1 MTTRLSFF
9 LPIGK
14 FFICLCIKTCNFLCC
29 APNFGRTSPL
39 NPLSCPP
46 RCGKLSSA
54 ISERRIHGGSSIFP
68 LMREGAHEGLP
79 LPQSCR
85 TNARS
90 RTKHPRYFV
99 RSGAVRKI
107 REWGLHD
114 KRYICCSS
122 PRRTAFQMPS
132 KESEKQNMQSVRL
145 EKCTGPLSH
154 HATDGKPVHL
164 KCPG

>member
-68 LMREGAHEGLP
+68 LVREGAHEGRAPFRRAAGRTHALG
-79 LPQSCR
+79 QSNHDILSAAGLCAKYGDGACMTSGISAVLR
-85 TNARS
+85 PGGLLS
-90 RTKHPRYFV
+90 RRHQ
-99 RSGAVRKI
+99 
-107 REWGLHD
+107 
-114 KRYICCSS
+114 KRAK
-122 PRRTAFQMPS
+122 RRTCSLSDLKSARLLFRTMPLM
-132 KESEKQNMQSVRL
+132 EN
-145 EKCTGPLSH
+145 LSI
-154 HATDGKPVHL
+154 
-164 KCPG
+164 